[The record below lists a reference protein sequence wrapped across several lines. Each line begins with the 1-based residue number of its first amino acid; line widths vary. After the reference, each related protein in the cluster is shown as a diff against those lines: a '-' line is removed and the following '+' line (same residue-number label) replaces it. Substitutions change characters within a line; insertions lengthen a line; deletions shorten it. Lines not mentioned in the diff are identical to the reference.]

1 MPRTVL
7 WLMAAGAVVTAAVL
21 GEAWRG
27 EPGEPAILVQAAKAT
42 ASSPAAPAP
51 SPPVD
56 AATPQTA
63 APPSV
68 PPPTVVMASFDIA
81 LIGPDGRGV
90 IAGRAQPG
98 ARIIL
103 LDGDKEL
110 AQDQADANGEWVI
123 VVQDP
128 PLSGGPHELRV
139 IQHVDGL
146 APVTSDQVV
155 VAIVP
160 DQKQSSPQKKTL
172 VMIAPS
178 SGAATLMQP
187 PSAAGVPKSGDL
199 VMSTLDY
206 DEGGHIT
213 VTGKATP
220 GAVVRAYINDK
231 MVAEGQAAADGSWRL
246 VPAKPVEPGKYKLR
260 LDRLAKDGKPVA
272 RLELPF
278 ERIPVPPATGNSER
292 LVVVRGDSL
301 WNIARAHYGTG
312 FQHTLIYGANKDQIR
327 DPDLIYPGQVFNLP
341 KVN

>member
-1 MPRTVL
+1 MPHTVL

-27 EPGEPAILVQAAKAT
+27 EPAILSHAAKAAAT
-42 ASSPAAPAP
+42 SPVASAPT
-51 SPPVD
+51 PPVD
-56 AATPQTA
+56 AATPKTA

-68 PPPTVVMASFDIA
+68 PPPTVAMPSFDIA

-98 ARIIL
+98 AKVIL

-123 VVQDP
+123 VAQDP
-128 PLSGGPHELRV
+128 PLTAGPHELRV
-139 IQHVDGL
+139 IQHVDGR

-155 VAIVP
+155 VAVVP
-160 DQKQSSPQKKTL
+160 DQKQSGPEKKTFVL
-172 VMIAPS
+172 IAPPI
-178 SGAATLMQP
+178 GAATLVQP

-206 DEGGHIT
+206 DEGGHVT

-231 MVAEGQAAADGSWRL
+231 LVAEGQSAADGSWRL
-246 VPAKPVEPGKYKLR
+246 APADLVGVGKYKLR

-272 RLELPF
+272 HLELPF
-278 ERIPVPPATGNSER
+278 ERVLVPPAMGNSER

-301 WNIARAHYGTG
+301 WNIARARYGNG
-312 FQHTLIYGANKDQIR
+312 FRHTLIYGANKDQIR
-327 DPDLIYPGQVFNLP
+327 DSDLIYPGQVFSLP